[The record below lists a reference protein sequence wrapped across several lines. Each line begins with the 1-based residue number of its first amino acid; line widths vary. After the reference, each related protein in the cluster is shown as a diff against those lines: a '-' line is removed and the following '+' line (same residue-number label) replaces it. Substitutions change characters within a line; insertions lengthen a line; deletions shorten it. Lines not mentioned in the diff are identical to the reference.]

1 MKGRFLIVIC
11 ALLVCSSAWA
21 ETSLWEVRKNGDVT
35 YLGGTCHMLRRSDY
49 PLPAEFEKAYRAAEV
64 VVFEA
69 DPGQLTSLE
78 MLQTLTARG
87 IYLDGTTLGQVLG
100 SETWRMLVDYCRRA
114 GLQLEALE
122 RLKPPL
128 LAITL
133 LGVELQRH
141 GVDQGGVDL
150 YYHEKAL
157 ADGKRIAALET
168 MEEQVDFILGMG
180 KGNEDRFLKYALAD
194 LENLDEIFDHLIAAW
209 RKGNENTLVA
219 LIQDETRKEFPEI
232 YRTLFIERNAAWLP
246 LVEKYLATPEKEL
259 VLVGVGHLVGE
270 DGLVE
275 ALRRKGYE
283 VSKVR

>member
-21 ETSLWEVRKNGDVT
+21 ETSLWEVRKDGSVT
-35 YLGGTCHMLRRSDY
+35 YLGGTCHMLRRADY
-49 PLPAEFEKAYRAAEV
+49 PLPAEFENAFRDAET

-69 DPGQLTSLE
+69 DPGQMASPE
-78 MLQTLTARG
+78 MQQALAARG
-87 IYLDGTTLGQVLG
+87 IYSDGTTLGQVLRP
-100 SETWRMLVDYCRRA
+100 ETMRMLADYCRRA

-128 LAITL
+128 LALTL

-150 YYHEKAL
+150 YFHGKAL
-157 ADGKRIAALET
+157 ADRKRIAALET
-168 MEEQVDFILGMG
+168 MEEQIDFVLGMG
-180 KGNEDRFLKYALAD
+180 KGNEDSFIRYALED
-194 LENLDEIFDHLIAAW
+194 LENVDEIFDRLVAAW
-209 RKGNENTLVA
+209 RKGNENTLA
-219 LIQDETRKEFPEI
+219 ELIQDETRREFPEI
-232 YRTLFIERNAAWLP
+232 FRALFIERNAAWLP
-246 LVEKYLATPEKEL
+246 VLEKYIATEEKEL

-283 VSKVR
+283 VGKVE